1 MKKNPT
7 PLAARQF
14 LVSGSVQG
22 VGYRYFAEREAN
34 ALGVRGYVKNLPDG
48 RVEAYAVGDEKMLR
62 EFKKKLTLGPRSA
75 VVTHVQEAEEP
86 VRDSYIRFVIE
97 GW

>member
-1 MKKNPT
+1 MKKDPA
-7 PLAARQF
+7 PLVARQF
-14 LVSGSVQG
+14 LISGRVQG

-34 ALGVRGYVKNLPDG
+34 TLGVRGYVKNLLDG
-48 RVEAYAVGDEKMLR
+48 RVEAYAVGDERTLR
-62 EFKKKLTLGPRSA
+62 EFKKKLMLGPRSA

-86 VRDSYIRFVIE
+86 ICDSYIRFVIE